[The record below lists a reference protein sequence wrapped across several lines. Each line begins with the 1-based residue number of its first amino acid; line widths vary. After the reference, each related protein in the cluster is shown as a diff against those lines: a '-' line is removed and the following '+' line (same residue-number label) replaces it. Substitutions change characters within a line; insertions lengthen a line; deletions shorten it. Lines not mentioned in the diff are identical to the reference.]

1 MKISN
6 REDAVSLFLM
16 KTMAAL
22 VVAMLFALILLLFK
36 VSLPAIKTFG
46 FKFITSTEWNPVED
60 RFGALSFIF
69 GTCLTSTLALLMAA
83 PLSIGVALFIN
94 EVLPKRLGN
103 LLALFVEMIAS
114 IPSIVFGLWG
124 LFFLAPWIKTLAAPW
139 LKLHF
144 GFLPFFN
151 GPSFGIGF
159 LTASLILAVM
169 ITPTITSVCREVFK
183 AIPPLQKEAALALGA
198 TRYETLKIAVLSP
211 SLSGIVGAI
220 VLGFGR
226 AVGETMAVAMVIGN
240 SATISASL
248 FSPGATMA
256 SVIANEY
263 PEASG
268 LQISSLCFVGLLLF
282 FITIF
287 INGLARTIIWRGQ
300 NKWRRV

>member
-6 REDAVSLFLM
+6 REDAISLFLM
-16 KTMAAL
+16 KTMAAF
-22 VVAMLFALILLLFK
+22 VVAMLFCLILLLVK
-36 VSLPAIKTFG
+36 VSLPSIKNFG
-46 FKFITSTEWNPVED
+46 FHFIFSSVWNPVED
-60 RFGALSFIF
+60 KYGALAFIF
-69 GTCLTSTLALLMAA
+69 GTCLTSTLALLLAA

-94 EVLPKRLGN
+94 EILPKKIGN
-103 LLALFVEMIAS
+103 VLALFVEMIAS

-124 LFFLAPWIKTLAAPW
+124 LFFLSPFIKTMAAPW

-144 GFLPFFN
+144 GFLPLFT
-151 GPSFGIGF
+151 GPSFGIGY

-169 ITPTITSVCREVFK
+169 ITPTICSVCREVFK
-183 AIPPLQKEAALALGA
+183 SISPLQKEAALALGA
-198 TRYETLKIAVLSP
+198 TRYETLKIAVLAP

-240 SATISASL
+240 SPTISASL
-248 FSPGATMA
+248 FSPGATMS

-268 LQISSLCFVGLLLF
+268 LQISSLCYVGLLLF
-282 FITIF
+282 FITII
-287 INGLARTIIWRGQ
+287 INGIARGIIWRGQ
-300 NKWRRV
+300 NKWKRS

>member
-6 REDAVSLFLM
+6 REDAISLFLM

-22 VVAMLFALILLLFK
+22 VVAMLFCLILLLFK
-36 VSLPAIKTFG
+36 VSLPSIKSFG
-46 FKFITSTEWNPVED
+46 FQFIISSEWNPVED
-60 RFGALSFIF
+60 KFGGLAFIF
-69 GTCLTSTLALLMAA
+69 GTCLTSSLALLLAA

-94 EVLPKRLGN
+94 EILPQKIGN
-103 LLALFVEMIAS
+103 VLALFVEMIAS

-124 LFFLAPWIKTLAAPW
+124 LFYLSPWIKTIAAPW

-144 GFLPFFN
+144 GFLPFFT

-183 AIPPLQKEAALALGA
+183 SIPPLQKEAALALGA
-198 TRYETLKIAVLSP
+198 TRYETLKIAVLAP

-240 SATISASL
+240 SPTISASV

-268 LQISSLCFVGLLLF
+268 LQISSLCYVGLLLF
-282 FITIF
+282 FITII
-287 INGLARTIIWRGQ
+287 INGIARTIIWRGQ
-300 NKWRRV
+300 NKWKRL